1 MEILELCKSLFVEDI
16 DDYFENQEEKPKKE
30 LSEFNMYKKINNKTY
45 FQDNFIKIMLKK
57 FIEIYNYL
65 NDENIQL
72 NEKEENQ
79 EIQDNQDNQENKEN
93 QENQENQENKDA
105 QENQENKE
113 NKDNK
118 NYFVNGDKPL
128 VLIFIEDRLP
138 KLKKI
143 INDSSKKY
151 LKNFLKLN
159 FKII

>member
-1 MEILELCKSLFVEDI
+1 MEILELCKSMFVEDI
-16 DDYFENQEEKPKKE
+16 DDYFENQEKKPKKE
-30 LSEFNMYKKINNKTY
+30 LSESNMYRKIDNKTY

-65 NDENIQL
+65 NEEDIQL
-72 NEKEENQ
+72 NEKEEIQ
-79 EIQDNQDNQENKEN
+79 ENEENKEN
-93 QENQENQENKDA
+93 QENKENEEKKENEENK
-105 QENQENKE
+105 ENQENKE
-113 NKDNK
+113 KKDSE
-118 NYFVNGDKPL
+118 NYNENGDKPL